1 MALFDSHTSVTLTDQ
16 FAAELEFTETYRQ
29 HILDHPAIREAHCL
43 RAQFAHLFDPI
54 RPGDL
59 FAGRTHYLPV
69 GFGLE
74 DAAGGPVYYC
84 YDDRI
89 LPELSSLP
97 EQERLPV
104 LDMLDFWKDEATIA
118 GKLIA
123 HLPQQTL
130 KATSNHIAEMMGRL
144 SGTLLNYEKLT
155 HFGLPG
161 LFAEIQAGRDQNG
174 DLPLYTAMEMALGCD

>member
-1 MALFDSHTSVTLTDQ
+1 MALFDSPTTMTRSDD
-16 FAAELEFTETYRQ
+16 FAVELEFTETYRQ

-74 DAAGGPVYYC
+74 DAAGGPIYYC
-84 YDDRI
+84 YGDRI
-89 LPELSSLP
+89 LPGLSLLP
-97 EQERLPV
+97 EEERQPI
-104 LDMLDFWKDEATIA
+104 LDMLDFWKAEATIA

-123 HLPQQTL
+123 RLPARDTQSHLQPHCRDDGPPVRHP
-130 KATSNHIAEMMGRL
+130 ARL
-144 SGTLLNYEKLT
+144 
-155 HFGLPG
+155 
-161 LFAEIQAGRDQNG
+161 
-174 DLPLYTAMEMALGCD
+174 